1 MSAPRAAIRGVGA
14 GPRQTTNE
22 REGMDL
28 DAQEDR
34 ARQEDGPADGALALR
49 VQQGDRDA
57 FALLARRYLR
67 PVHAVAA
74 SFLPEQADVEDAAQE
89 TFMRALDGI
98 RNFDPDRPFA
108 PWLYQIAR
116 NVARNHLRR
125 RARYGVPESDLTET
139 EIPDPGPSPATGAE
153 LSELRAQLEAAIRE
167 LPEQRRTA
175 FRLADVDGYPPKEV
189 ARIMGLTA
197 GGVRAHLHHARRD
210 LRARLTETL
219 NDRN

>member
-1 MSAPRAAIRGVGA
+1 
-14 GPRQTTNE
+14 
-22 REGMDL
+22 MDL
-28 DAQEDR
+28 DARDDR
-34 ARQEDGPADGALALR
+34 ARREGGPVDGALALR

-67 PVHAVAA
+67 PVHAIAA

-98 RNFDPDRPFA
+98 RGFDPERPFA

-116 NVARNHLRR
+116 NVARTHLRR
-125 RARYGVPESDLTET
+125 RARQRVPDGDPADTEV
-139 EIPDPGPSPATGAE
+139 PDPGPSPAAAAE
-153 LSELRAQLEAAIRE
+153 RTELRARLDAAIRE
-167 LPEQRRTA
+167 LPEKRRTA
-175 FRLADVDGYPPKEV
+175 FRLADVEGYPATEV

-197 GGVRAHLHHARRD
+197 GAVRAHLHHARRH

-219 NDRN
+219 NHRNGA

>member
-1 MSAPRAAIRGVGA
+1 
-14 GPRQTTNE
+14 
-22 REGMDL
+22 MDL
-28 DAQEDR
+28 DTREDR
-34 ARQEDGPADGALALR
+34 ARQGGGPADGALALR

-67 PVHAVAA
+67 PIHAIAA

-98 RNFDPDRPFA
+98 HSFDPERPFA

-125 RARYGVPESDLTET
+125 RARHSVPDGDPADTEV
-139 EIPDPGPSPATGAE
+139 PDPGPSPAAGAE
-153 LSELRAQLEAAIRE
+153 RTELRAQLDAAIRE

-175 FRLADVDGYPPKEV
+175 FRLADVDGYPAKEV

-197 GGVRAHLHHARRD
+197 GAVRAHLHHARRD

-219 NDRN
+219 NDRNGA